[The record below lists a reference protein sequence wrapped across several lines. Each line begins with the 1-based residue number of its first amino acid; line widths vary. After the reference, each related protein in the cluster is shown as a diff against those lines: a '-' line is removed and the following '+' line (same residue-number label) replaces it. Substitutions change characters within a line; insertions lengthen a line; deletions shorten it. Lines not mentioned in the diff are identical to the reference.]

1 MWFSVVCTLINK
13 MIGYI
18 LRKDR
23 NDDCSVVVSGRQK
36 VKKKGKTKNHLETY
50 SRERNARSRLEVAG
64 GGADRNNQS
73 KGVEKLC
80 EGPTFYETQRG

>member
-23 NDDCSVVVSGRQK
+23 NNDCSVVLSGRQK
-36 VKKKGKTKNHLETY
+36 VKGK
-50 SRERNARSRLEVAG
+50 
-64 GGADRNNQS
+64 
-73 KGVEKLC
+73 VEDQKPL
-80 EGPTFYETQRG
+80 GDVQ